1 LMIYE
6 YIKRNKELFYI
17 GINDFE
23 IIENFV
29 PNEFYIQ
36 DYITWKNDTIRIYI
50 ENQNFKCFKKKKL
63 PKKIIFIQQIRNTA
77 KYYDCALLIPLKSSS
92 GYILVLFQIY
102 KKEIKSQ
109 LYYKEE
115 HLIIIN
121 RVKSKLENEFDIE
134 IKEAHFSY
142 ILNNDEENKETIEF
156 CKNNNF
162 NYYLFSF
169 NNLSFDSLKSP
180 FLNEK
185 TLVTK
190 DFPFHSSFS
199 ILQEDKFDIKNGM
212 LANYEYIKTIQK
224 KLIFEDIENDLE
236 KLLDKKY
243 ELIND
248 LAKNDKN
255 TFKIFGHFDE
265 IFEVNND
272 FCIWFNNAE
281 LSFYKYNDNKVYLPS
296 KLKYSKK
303 LSSKNYSLICSKYK
317 INTII

>member
-1 LMIYE
+1 M
-6 YIKRNKELFYI
+6 
-17 GINDFE
+17 
-23 IIENFV
+23 
-29 PNEFYIQ
+29 
-36 DYITWKNDTIRIYI
+36 
-50 ENQNFKCFKKKKL
+50 
-63 PKKIIFIQQIRNTA
+63 
-77 KYYDCALLIPLKSSS
+77 
-92 GYILVLFQIY
+92 
-102 KKEIKSQ
+102 
-109 LYYKEE
+109 
-115 HLIIIN
+115 IIIN

-142 ILNNDEENKETIEF
+142 ILNNDEEDKETIEF
-156 CKNNNF
+156 CQNNNL

-281 LSFYKYNDNKVYLPS
+281 LSFYKYNENKVYLPS
-296 KLKYSKK
+296 KLKYLKK
-303 LSSKNYSLICSKYK
+303 LSGKNYSLICSKYK
-317 INTII
+317 TNTII